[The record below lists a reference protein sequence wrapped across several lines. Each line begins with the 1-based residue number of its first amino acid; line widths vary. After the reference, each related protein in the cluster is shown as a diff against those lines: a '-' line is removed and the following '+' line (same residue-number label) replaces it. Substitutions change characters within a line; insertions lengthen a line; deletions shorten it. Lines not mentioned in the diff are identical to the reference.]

1 MEKNNLIYANGGPGG
16 FPSYAFKLDVK
27 RTPQARPAEPPTVLH
42 ISNKRTDRR
51 QHRRYPAAS
60 GAFALLRSEKA
71 IITDIEKMTMGDIAF
86 AVMRCAPA
94 RMGQIVNISMGGLVF
109 QYAQEAQGSAK
120 PSCLDILL
128 ADCRYYLDNLN
139 FEMIVDV
146 PAPDE
151 SEFDTVKTGLIAV
164 KFKNLTVTQ
173 RQQLSHFLKNHTQ
186 IHS

>member
-1 MEKNNLIYANGGPGG
+1 
-16 FPSYAFKLDVK
+16 
-27 RTPQARPAEPPTVLH
+27 
-42 ISNKRTDRR
+42 
-51 QHRRYPAAS
+51 
-60 GAFALLRSEKA
+60 
-71 IITDIEKMTMGDIAF
+71 MTMGDIAF

-94 RMGQIVNISMGGLVF
+94 KMGQIVNISMGGLVF

-151 SEFDTVKTGLIAV
+151 SEFDSVKTGLIAV

-173 RQQLSHFLKNHTQ
+173 KQQLNHFLKNHIQ